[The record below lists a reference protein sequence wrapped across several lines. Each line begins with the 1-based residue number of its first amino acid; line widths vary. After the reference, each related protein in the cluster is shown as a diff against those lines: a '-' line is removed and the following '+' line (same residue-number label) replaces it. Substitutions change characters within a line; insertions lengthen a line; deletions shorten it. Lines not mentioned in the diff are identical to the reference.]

1 MFPGEKKQREK
12 EKKTWRERG
21 RLSNPFAQEDDRED
35 VLIYYL
41 VVILIGLFVV
51 KIKNDKSMER
61 DKYNID

>member
-1 MFPGEKKQREK
+1 M
-12 EKKTWRERG
+12 
-21 RLSNPFAQEDDRED
+21 SNPFAQKDDRED

-61 DKYNID
+61 DTYTIDEYIMDIYQINKEKRR